1 MKQFRQSLK
10 KSKKTGLINEQRC
23 NITKDI
29 IVKKII
35 QTSQTFFIMRKL
47 KKKKAFLTHL
57 ILAKSHN

>member
-47 KKKKAFLTHL
+47 KKKKSFFNSLNFSK
-57 ILAKSHN
+57 KS